1 MKLTPPKQSTF
12 WIALVVAVVGLLGAL
27 GIVGALAPYAFWL
40 ALVAYVVL
48 AAGNFV
54 KGF

>member
-12 WIALVVAVVGLLGAL
+12 WIALLIAVLGLLGGL

-40 ALVAYVVL
+40 ALVAYIVL
-48 AAGNFV
+48 ALGNFA